1 MVGLAASL
9 AFGRA
14 MATLVFG
21 VRPTDP
27 LTSAATTAVVFAIA
41 LGVCYLP
48 ARRAAAA
55 DPVELL
61 RSE

>member
-1 MVGLAASL
+1 
-9 AFGRA
+9 
-14 MATLVFG
+14 VFG